1 MDDPENSH
9 IKNPS
14 LGLSA
19 GIVDSTLG
27 VVLNTQSVMNK
38 LAQESSLMSTQIK
51 KPSTSTTHKDSALL
65 ANLRTKSSAQK
76 ILQLSTNQK
85 FNTIDMANMK
95 QEAELRRISDENL
108 IVGTADQVPF

>member
-1 MDDPENSH
+1 M
-9 IKNPS
+9 
-14 LGLSA
+14 
-19 GIVDSTLG
+19 
-27 VVLNTQSVMNK
+27 
-38 LAQESSLMSTQIK
+38 
-51 KPSTSTTHKDSALL
+51 L

-108 IVGTADQVPF
+108 IVGTTDQVPF